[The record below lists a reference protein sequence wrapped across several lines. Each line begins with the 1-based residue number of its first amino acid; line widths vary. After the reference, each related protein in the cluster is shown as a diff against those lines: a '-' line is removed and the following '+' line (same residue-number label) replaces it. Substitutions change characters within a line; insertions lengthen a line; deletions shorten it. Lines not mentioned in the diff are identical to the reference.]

1 MLPGIYPPSLVTQR
15 PSWRCRQ
22 AGRLGLRLGAFGID
36 WEDQERLNNAMTTS
50 LFLFPKAGLLGHIFT
65 FTF

>member
-1 MLPGIYPPSLVTQR
+1 
-15 PSWRCRQ
+15 
-22 AGRLGLRLGAFGID
+22 LGAFGID

-50 LFLFPKAGLLGHIFT
+50 LFLFPKAGLLGQIFT